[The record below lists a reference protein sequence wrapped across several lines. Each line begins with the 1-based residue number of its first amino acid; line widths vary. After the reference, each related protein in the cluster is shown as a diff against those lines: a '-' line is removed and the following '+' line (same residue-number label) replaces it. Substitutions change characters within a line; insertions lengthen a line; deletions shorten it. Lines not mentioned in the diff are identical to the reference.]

1 MRKTVPQICV
11 IKRPPDSSSDVEII
25 TTPYVTK
32 FIPQTSFGAMN
43 NNRKSPTAS
52 SGLMKNRKS
61 PIASSGY
68 NRKSPIA
75 SSGVMK

>member
-11 IKRPPDSSSDVEII
+11 IKRPPDAIDEIDSSSDVEII
-25 TTPYVTK
+25 TSPYVTK
-32 FIPQTSFGAMN
+32 FIPQTSYGVM
-43 NNRKSPTAS
+43 NNRKSPI
-52 SGLMKNRKS
+52 G
-61 PIASSGY
+61 SSGY